1 MILRFILLVSLAI
14 WFGGFTF
21 YSTAVIY
28 TAQEVLHSHLRAGL
42 ITQQVTRWLN
52 LVSLPPLLLCLF
64 HQYRLRFAWREW
76 FVKILGM
83 ALLIMILTQ
92 AGLFL
97 MHPVIDAQVVDR
109 EVPDGVRFFQL
120 HRLYEGIATLQWC
133 ATLVYFI
140 AMLKIWSRI
149 DSSHPASAR

>member
-109 EVPDGVRFFQL
+109 EFRMASGFSNSTGCTRGLPHFNGAQP
-120 HRLYEGIATLQWC
+120 
-133 ATLVYFI
+133 
-140 AMLKIWSRI
+140 WSI
-149 DSSHPASAR
+149 SSPC